1 MRVSKANK
9 ARGPDQDHLTDI
21 IPRSPNNLQDD
32 EAQDPN
38 HNPRL
43 NLRPKIA
50 VDLFRGFFGCYDLT
64 HEQKW

>member
-9 ARGPDQDHLTDI
+9 AREARRPVQDHLTDI

-50 VDLFRGFFGCYDLT
+50 VDLFRGQRLFLAVMT
-64 HEQKW
+64 